1 MKSASMKTSL
11 PGIYAAG
18 DCAEFESRVAGL
30 WGAAL
35 EMGRTAGR
43 AMCGCEAV
51 YRPPVPA
58 TAFEAPG
65 ISLFAVGS
73 VNGEG
78 LQAVERR
85 DDEAGVY
92 RKLALRDGRLVG
104 VLMLGRPAGGA
115 AAVAAV
121 ERGAALDEALPLL
134 QQQGEKV

>member
-1 MKSASMKTSL
+1 MGQRRAGGAGAGSHHFARDAACVLLNMILYWTGKILSL
-11 PGIYAAG
+11 IHI
-18 DCAEFESRVAGL
+18 
-30 WGAAL
+30 W
-35 EMGRTAGR
+35 
-43 AMCGCEAV
+43 
-51 YRPPVPA
+51 PPVPA

-65 ISLFAVGS
+65 VSLFAVGS

-78 LQAVERR
+78 LQTVERR

-134 QQQGEKV
+134 QQQGEKM